1 MMIKKIKQRLGL
13 YRPGKEY
20 WVYLQDIKVPEKFR
34 KTKIGRAKYLH
45 KWDYY
50 KKTGE
55 FESLI
60 KLDKYFNL
68 IDGYSTY
75 VIANIAGL
83 GKVSVVFEI

>member
-1 MMIKKIKQRLGL
+1 MIKEIKQRLGL

-20 WVYLQDIKVPEKFR
+20 WVYLQDIKVPDEFR
-34 KTKIGRAKYLH
+34 QKKIGRAKYLR
-45 KWDYY
+45 KWAYY

-60 KLDKYFNL
+60 KLDKDFNL

-75 VIANIAGL
+75 VISNIADL
-83 GKVSVVFEI
+83 CKVKAYFIK